1 MISRP
6 APPIAAPA
14 DANVSDISARQRTCG
29 VKNSRIPHNVVWLH
43 VPVIPFPK
51 GLTE

>member
-6 APPIAAPA
+6 ALPIAAPA
-14 DANVSDISARQRTCG
+14 DANVTALSARQRTCD
-29 VKNSRIPHNVVWLH
+29 VRNSRIPHNFVWLH